1 MPHNPPRNTRDGA
14 AELWVKLWS
23 FALFPRRSLVFSAK
37 QIPLGEI
44 FTLRAAAG
52 NSEKWFDCASTPTK
66 RASGKLQNHR
76 RKPALE
82 TAINILAQFPTLRL
96 RGSQR
101 KFHFSEMRV
110 YQAVESLLLKISPL
124 AKKWIVHC

>member
-1 MPHNPPRNTRDGA
+1 LQNWEEIQANFSMPHNPPRNTRDGA

-82 TAINILAQFPTLRL
+82 TAINILAQFPTTGLMENDL
-96 RGSQR
+96 NPSMIP
-101 KFHFSEMRV
+101 K
-110 YQAVESLLLKISPL
+110 
-124 AKKWIVHC
+124 